1 MMPRETKGL
10 RVMPIQSSHR
20 LRAAMTATCVLLLMY
35 LPFAVG
41 CSRSGL
47 VKVRGRVTYADG
59 SPVPLGRVV
68 IDSGDSPTGAWGRIK
83 SDGRFTLG
91 TFKESDGIAPGNYRV
106 AILDASTAGGSE
118 GPGKKFVDD
127 RFTDYATSGL
137 EFRVPDQTDW
147 QITVEPPKKDR

>member
-1 MMPRETKGL
+1 MPRAQKGPDVIRAL
-10 RVMPIQSSHR
+10 FFFR
-20 LRAAMTATCVLLLMY
+20 LRAAVIAVSLAGIMAI
-35 LPFAVG
+35 PFTIG

-91 TFKESDGIAPGNYRV
+91 TLEESDGIAPGNYRV
-106 AILDASTAGGSE
+106 AILDASTAGGPE
-118 GPGKKFVDD
+118 GDGKRFVDD

-137 EFRVPDQTDW
+137 EFRVPDQTEW
-147 QITVEPPKKDR
+147 QITVEPPKNHR

>member
-1 MMPRETKGL
+1 MPRDKKGL
-10 RVMPIQSSHR
+10 HSMRTLVSHR
-20 LRAAMTATCVLLLMY
+20 LGAAGIAISLASIMAI
-35 LPFAVG
+35 PFASG

-91 TFKESDGIAPGNYRV
+91 TLKESDGIAPGNYRV
-106 AILDASTAGGSE
+106 AILDANTAGGPE
-118 GPGKKFVDD
+118 GPGKRFVDD